1 MVIVVVTKPLK
12 NFGNCHMNL
21 FLLLNVVVVV
31 VVVVVSAVVVVV
43 VVVVVTSPF
52 HSSLPDTV
60 VDVIVTKSNRHNK
73 QIVT

>member
-1 MVIVVVTKPLK
+1 
-12 NFGNCHMNL
+12 MNHL
-21 FLLLNVVVVV
+21 LLLNVVLVIVVV
-31 VVVVVSAVVVVV
+31 VFVVA
-43 VVVVVTSPF
+43 VVVVTSPF

>member
-1 MVIVVVTKPLK
+1 
-12 NFGNCHMNL
+12 MNL
-21 FLLLNVVVVV
+21 FLWLNVVLV
-31 VVVVVSAVVVVV
+31 VVVVVSAVVVV